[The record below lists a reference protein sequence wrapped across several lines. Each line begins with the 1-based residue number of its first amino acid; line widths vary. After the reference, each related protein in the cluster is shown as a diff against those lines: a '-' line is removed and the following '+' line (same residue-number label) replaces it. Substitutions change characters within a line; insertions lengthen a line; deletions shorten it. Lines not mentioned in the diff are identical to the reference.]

1 MKNAAVK
8 TIKAEEIPVAANGNT
23 WEPRNKSLDLRGVLR
38 EWQAEFDETP
48 AAKDAAA

>member
-1 MKNAAVK
+1 MKNATVK
-8 TIKAEEIPVAANGNT
+8 TIKAEEIPVAANGNS
-23 WEPRNKSLDLRGVLR
+23 WQASNKSMDLRTVLR